1 MMVYL
6 DTEFSDLAAEP
17 KLLSLA
23 MVRASRNDKEFYA
36 EVTDSQRLR
45 AASDFAHVAVLSQFG
60 RVAGAAC
67 SYAELGARLW
77 VYLYDLTTTL
87 GPGERIEV
95 AFESDRDWLLA
106 TRAVQ
111 DADLAGWI
119 SLRGRLTPVN
129 VYNIDGFAAGE
140 RAARAYFV
148 TQRGA
153 PLSRH
158 HALCD
163 ARALRIAYAAAGDAV
178 RSGQALGVWC

>member
-45 AASDFAHVAVLSQFG
+45 AASDFALEAVLSQFG

-95 AFESDRDWLLA
+95 AFESDRDW
-106 TRAVQ
+106 
-111 DADLAGWI
+111 
-119 SLRGRLTPVN
+119 LRGRLTPVN

-178 RSGQALGVWC
+178 RSG